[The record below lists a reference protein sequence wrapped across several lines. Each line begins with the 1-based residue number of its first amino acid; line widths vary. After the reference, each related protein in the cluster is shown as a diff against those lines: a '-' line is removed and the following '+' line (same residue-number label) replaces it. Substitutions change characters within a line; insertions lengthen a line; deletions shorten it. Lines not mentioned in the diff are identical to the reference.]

1 MFTNPRTLQCVF
13 HHLQAVLKV
22 IVFEEDQEADEA
34 IDGVDLRLGHLKRSE
49 LVDD

>member
-1 MFTNPRTLQCVF
+1 MQCVF

-22 IVFEEDQEADEA
+22 IVFEEDEKADEA
-34 IDGVDLRLGHLKRSE
+34 INGVDFGLGHLKRSE